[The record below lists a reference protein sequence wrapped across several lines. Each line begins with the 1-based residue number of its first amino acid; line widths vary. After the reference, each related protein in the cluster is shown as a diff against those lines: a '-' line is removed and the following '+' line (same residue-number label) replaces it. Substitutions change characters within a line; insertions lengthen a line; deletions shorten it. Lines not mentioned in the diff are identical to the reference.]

1 MISFR
6 GQLVL
11 LDIEGTTS
19 DIAFVRDVL
28 FPYARREVRAFLG
41 SNASLPSLRAALDR
55 MAQDA
60 AAADL
65 AAWCPH
71 PFPSDAATDW
81 ICNAVHR
88 LMDTDSKSTGLKA
101 LQGLLWEAGY
111 RDGTLRAHVY
121 PEVPAAL
128 EHWKKNGLQLAIYS
142 SGSIAA
148 QRLFFGHSIAGDL
161 TPLFSGFFDTTSG
174 PKRSVDSY
182 RNIARSLDRDA
193 AQLLFLSDI
202 PEELDAAKSA
212 GFSTGLVV
220 RPGNAPVPAPAHPVV
235 TSFDE
240 LDAVSDAAS

>member
-65 AAWCPH
+65 SAWCPY
-71 PFPSDAATDW
+71 PFPSDAAADW

-128 EHWKKNGLQLAIYS
+128 ERWKKNGLQLAIYS

-161 TPLFSGFFDTTSG
+161 TPLFSRFFDTTSG
-174 PKRSVDSY
+174 PKRSVESY

-193 AQLLFLSDI
+193 ARLLFLSDI

-220 RPGNAPVPAPAHPVV
+220 RPGNATVLAPAHPVI